1 MLNAHDFVE
10 VENNGVYLSK
20 NGKKQFLQEFERKIY
35 QKIKYNGVEHTYDF
49 IMKNEVQKLKKFIEQ
64 RETYKPYKYT

>member
-35 QKIKYNGVEHTYDF
+35 QKIKYNSESRCE
-49 IMKNEVQKLKKFIEQ
+49 N
-64 RETYKPYKYT
+64 P

>member
-1 MLNAHDFVE
+1 MRICRIGDMKMESWCIVCI
-10 VENNGVYLSK
+10 
-20 NGKKQFLQEFERKIY
+20 LQEFERKIY